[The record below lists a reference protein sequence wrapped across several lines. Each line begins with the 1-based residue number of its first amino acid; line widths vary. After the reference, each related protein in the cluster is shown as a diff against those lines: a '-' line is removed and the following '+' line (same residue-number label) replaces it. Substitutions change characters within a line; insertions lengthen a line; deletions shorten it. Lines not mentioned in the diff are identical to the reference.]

1 MASPTTH
8 ASLLVRIRDAEDSRS
23 WNQFLEL
30 YTPIVIGYC
39 RKRGLQDADAAD
51 VAQDVMQTVARRM
64 PEFEY
69 DRSSGPF
76 RGWLFTVTRNK
87 LIDFVNKQ
95 RRQPRGTGQTI
106 VHRLLEEHPSPE
118 EQQQWDQQEQQ
129 RLFDWA
135 AEQVRSEFSEKT
147 WRAFWRT
154 AVENEAAKTVAENVG
169 ISVGAVYIA
178 KSRVLARLR
187 EKIREITDETKEK

>member
-1 MASPTTH
+1 MSSSPTTH

-23 WNQFLEL
+23 WSQFLEL
-30 YTPIVIGYC
+30 YTPIVVGYC
-39 RKRGLQDADAAD
+39 RKRGLQEADAAD
-51 VAQDVMQTVARRM
+51 VAQNVMQSVARRM

-69 DRSSGPF
+69 DRSAGPF

-87 LIDFVNKQ
+87 LIDFVNMQ
-95 RRQPRGTGQTI
+95 RRQPRGSGQTG
-106 VHRLLEEHPSPE
+106 VHQMLEQQPSPE
-118 EQQQWDQQEQQ
+118 EQEQWDQQEQQ

-135 AEQVRSEFSEKT
+135 ALQVRQEFSDST
-147 WRAFWRT
+147 WRAFWQC
-154 AVENEAAKTVAENVG
+154 AVEKQAAKAVAENVG

-187 EKIREITDETKEK
+187 DKVREITDETKE